1 MEQPWVSSVNQAGL
15 KLTEIYLALPPGC
28 RDERR
33 TCHHSLAVLFFRR
46 ESAVVFPGMAS
57 LSRCK
62 IQSKKMCFEAGLAV
76 RADLLSS
83 VNGEDDGRHFR
94 GGGGR

>member
-1 MEQPWVSSVNQAGL
+1 M
-15 KLTEIYLALPPGC
+15 
-28 RDERR
+28 
-33 TCHHSLAVLFFRR
+33 LFFRR

-62 IQSKKMCFEAGLAV
+62 IQSKKMCFEAGLGV
-76 RADLLSS
+76 RADLLSRGK
-83 VNGEDDGRHFR
+83 GEDEGSHFG

>member
-1 MEQPWVSSVNQAGL
+1 
-15 KLTEIYLALPPGC
+15 
-28 RDERR
+28 
-33 TCHHSLAVLFFRR
+33 
-46 ESAVVFPGMAS
+46 VVFPGMAS

-94 GGGGR
+94 GGGGQVTRILSVLGPCWRKGRGECPGRLFGSHPKQGPW